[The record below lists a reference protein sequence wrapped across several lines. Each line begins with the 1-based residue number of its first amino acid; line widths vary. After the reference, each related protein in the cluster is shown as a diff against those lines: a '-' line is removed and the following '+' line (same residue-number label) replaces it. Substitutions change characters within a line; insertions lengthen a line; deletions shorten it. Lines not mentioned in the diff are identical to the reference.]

1 MFNDYY
7 GLSGRPFQLTPDP
20 TFYFESLTHR
30 KALSYLSYGLAQ
42 GEGFVVITGE
52 VGAGKSTLVAHLMAT
67 IDPARLTAAQIV
79 TSKLDGEELVH
90 VVAQAFG
97 LIVDGHDKA
106 SALGAIEAF
115 LHDEARAGRRCL
127 LVVDE
132 SQNLELEALEE
143 LRMLSNFQ
151 LGAHPL
157 LQTLLL
163 GQPEFRDTIQDH
175 PQLEQL
181 RQRVIAAHH
190 LEAMELGEVQA
201 YIEHRL
207 KCVGWV
213 GNPQFDQGVFTE
225 LFEASGGVPRRINQ
239 ICNRLMM
246 LGAVDQRS
254 RIERAMLSQ
263 VLDELEL
270 DGTMQLKTIA
280 PQPTAAA
287 APELVAA
294 PQPVAVDGVAM
305 AQLEALL
312 AERDAQIAEL
322 QQAVIELANERDAD
336 LARPVQSDEGLAAL
350 EAKFAGLEAKMLEQ
364 ERTIRHTLTMLI
376 EWIEAEDANRA
387 AA

>member
-1 MFNDYY
+1 
-7 GLSGRPFQLTPDP
+7 
-20 TFYFESLTHR
+20 
-30 KALSYLSYGLAQ
+30 
-42 GEGFVVITGE
+42 
-52 VGAGKSTLVAHLMAT
+52 
-67 IDPARLTAAQIV
+67 
-79 TSKLDGEELVH
+79 EL
-90 VVAQAFG
+90 
-97 LIVDGHDKA
+97 
-106 SALGAIEAF
+106 
-115 LHDEARAGRRCL
+115 
-127 LVVDE
+127 
-132 SQNLELEALEE
+132 
-143 LRMLSNFQ
+143 
-151 LGAHPL
+151 
-157 LQTLLL
+157 
-163 GQPEFRDTIQDH
+163 
-175 PQLEQL
+175 
-181 RQRVIAAHH
+181 
-190 LEAMELGEVQA
+190 
-201 YIEHRL
+201 Y
-207 KCVGWV
+207 
-213 GNPQFDQGVFTE
+213 
-225 LFEASGGVPRRINQ
+225 EASGGVPRRINQ

-254 RIERAMLSQ
+254 RIDRAMLSQ

-270 DGTMQLKTIA
+270 DGTMQLKKIA
-280 PQPTAAA
+280 PQPVAAA